1 MTTTGLRTF
10 DETVHATNAWLHEL
24 TSRLG
29 WEDRQRTYRLLRV
42 SLQTLRDR
50 LPVTEA
56 AQLAAQLPIL
66 LRGVFYEGW
75 RPATVPV
82 RTRTLDEFLA
92 GLREAFSD
100 DPGFDAEA
108 AFREVVAVMKRHVSP
123 GEMEDMR
130 RAMPTEIKALWQE
143 DAAASG

>member
-24 TSRLG
+24 TARMG
-29 WEDRQRTYRLLRV
+29 WEDRQRGYRLLRV
-42 SLQTLRDR
+42 SLKILRDR

-56 AQLAAQLPIL
+56 AQLGAQLPIL

-82 RTRTLDEFLA
+82 ETRSLDDFLS
-92 GLREAFSD
+92 GLRAAFSH
-100 DPGFDAEA
+100 DPAFDAEA
-108 AFREVVAVMKRHVSP
+108 AFREVVAVMQLHVSP
-123 GEMEDMR
+123 GGMEDVR
-130 RAMPTEIKALWQE
+130 RVMPAELKTLWE
-143 DAAASG
+143 DDAAVSG